1 MNSVVLAVDI
11 VVGYIAE
18 IMKSMMLTLNNGV
31 CNLLT

>member
-11 VVGYIAE
+11 VVGDIAE
-18 IMKSMMLTLNNGV
+18 IMKSMVLTLNNGV